1 VIERVEPAPPG
12 VAGVDGV
19 AAVTV
24 DDIARWLGPG
34 GALAGVF
41 AGYEARAS
49 QLDFAR
55 DVSAVFAK
63 GGVLF
68 AEAPTGVGKSLGYL
82 VPALLWARREREPVV
97 ISTHTK
103 ALQSQLTDVDLAL
116 VARLCGDAPR
126 VVRLKGKSNYVCP
139 RRWKLHLADGKRK
152 GAAGSAGIGL
162 AERAVKDWL
171 ETSSSGDLDEVDFGS
186 LPGGQGLRARI
197 ACEATFCHVGAC
209 RPNGDCAWRRARRE
223 AASAELVIVNHALL
237 VTGAVA
243 QNVLP
248 PFRALVVDEAHHLD
262 AVLTAQ
268 STVRQ
273 SLSRLETV
281 LALAAGE
288 RPGVGSLSAVVR
300 VGAHGRLEPQAEHSL
315 ALAFDALEALASA
328 MREAGREFYGSVAS
342 SLGGSALAENGYEPR
357 GRYRNVEDLVVHAP
371 DALDRLLELGYA
383 GERHWRNVAD
393 LLTEG
398 RRADA
403 RDLDDLAGDVAGALG
418 QWQGW
423 LAELRFATDPK
434 DGEFV
439 FWRSGSRAESSE
451 VAAAPFEVAR
461 RVRELILPELH
472 AFVLTSAT
480 LAAGGSFRYVRER
493 LGLAEECALEVSE
506 RVYPSPF
513 DLPRQLGA
521 WVLDA
526 AEDRA
531 ASAIETLHTKLRR
544 NTLAL
549 FTSHRALRRAA
560 RALKD
565 ALGTDAQVW
574 AQDVDGT
581 ALELARRFRESRGAL
596 LLGTA
601 SFWEGVDF
609 PGEALEVLVV
619 CRLPFSVPNDP
630 LVEAR
635 CERVEAEGESAFARV
650 MVPEAVL
657 RFRQGIGRLVRRKSD
672 RGVLAVLDARI
683 AARGYGRAFL
693 ASLPSTPRI
702 ASSAHELAEQ
712 AAAFL
717 SHPLESA

>member
-1 VIERVEPAPPG
+1 MIEHLEDRPEIHP
-12 VAGVDGV
+12 VD
-19 AAVTV
+19 
-24 DDIARWLGPG
+24 RWIGPG

-41 AGYEARAS
+41 PGYEAREA
-49 QLDFAR
+49 QLEFAR
-55 DVSAVFAK
+55 DVSMTFER
-63 GGVLF
+63 GGVLL

-82 VPALLWARREREPVV
+82 IPALLWARQQREPVV
-97 ISTHTK
+97 VSTYTK
-103 ALQSQLTDVDLAL
+103 ALQGQLTDVDLAL
-116 VARLCGDAPR
+116 VARLDNDAPR
-126 VVRLKGKSNYVCP
+126 VVRLKGKSNYICP
-139 RRWKLHLADGKRK
+139 RRWKLHLAEAKKK
-152 GAAGSAGIGL
+152 GAKPSVGD
-162 AERAVKDWL
+162 RAVGDWL
-171 ETSSSGDLDEVDFGS
+171 ELSNSGDLDEVDFGS
-186 LPGGQGLRARI
+186 LPGGTALRSRI
-197 ACEATFCHVGAC
+197 ACEASFCHAGAC

-223 AASAELVIVNHALL
+223 AASADIVVVNHALL
-237 VTGAVA
+237 VTGSLA

-248 PFRALVVDEAHHLD
+248 PFRGLIVDEAHHLD
-262 AVLTAQ
+262 AVFTAQ

-273 SLSRLETV
+273 SLGRLETV
-281 LALAAGE
+281 LALAVGD
-288 RPGVGSLSAVVR
+288 RPGQGSLSTVVQLGARGR
-300 VGAHGRLEPQAEHSL
+300 VEPDAERSLSL
-315 ALAFDALEALASA
+315 AFHALEALAPEI
-328 MREAGREFYGSVAS
+328 RDAGRAFYGSVAH
-342 SLGGSALAENGYEPR
+342 GLAQAPVAGDGYEPR
-357 GRYRNVEDLVVHAP
+357 GRYRNTEDLVTHAP
-371 DALDRLLELGYA
+371 DSLDRLLELGYK
-383 GERHWRNVAD
+383 GEREWRRIAD

-403 RDLDDLAGDVAGALG
+403 RDLDDLAADVAGALG

-423 LAELRFATDPK
+423 LSELRFATDPK

-439 FWRSGSRAESSE
+439 FWRSGGKPENSE
-451 VAAAPFEVAR
+451 VAAAPVDVAR
-461 RVRELILPELH
+461 RVRELLMPELH
-472 AFVLTSAT
+472 AMVLTSAT
-480 LAAGGSFRYVRER
+480 LASGGSFRYVRER
-493 LGLAEECALEVSE
+493 LGLAEDSPLEVRE

-531 ASAIETLHTKLRR
+531 AGAIETLHRKLGR

-565 ALGTDAQVW
+565 ALGDDAEVW

-581 ALELARRFRESRGAL
+581 AIELARRFRESRGAL

-619 CRLPFSVPNDP
+619 TRLPFSVPNDP

-635 CERVEAEGESAFARV
+635 CERVEKEGESAFARV

-657 RFRQGIGRLVRRKSD
+657 RFRQGIGRLVRRKTD
-672 RGVLAVLDARI
+672 RGVLTVLDARF
-683 AARGYGRAFL
+683 AQRGYGQAFL
-693 ASLPSTPRI
+693 KSLPTTPRI
-702 ASSAHELAEQ
+702 AASATELAEQ

-717 SHPLESA
+717 SHPMERA

>member
-1 VIERVEPAPPG
+1 
-12 VAGVDGV
+12 
-19 AAVTV
+19 
-24 DDIARWLGPG
+24 
-34 GALAGVF
+34 
-41 AGYEARAS
+41 
-49 QLDFAR
+49 
-55 DVSAVFAK
+55 
-63 GGVLF
+63 
-68 AEAPTGVGKSLGYL
+68 
-82 VPALLWARREREPVV
+82 VPAFLWARAQHEPVV
-97 ISTHTK
+97 VSTYTK
-103 ALQSQLTDVDLAL
+103 ALQGQLTDVDLAL
-116 VARLCGDAPR
+116 VARLGHDAPR

-139 RRWKLHLADGKRK
+139 RRWKLHLAEARRK
-152 GAAGSAGIGL
+152 GAGASS
-162 AERAVKDWL
+162 AERTVHEWL
-171 ETSSSGDLDEVDFGS
+171 ETSASGDLDEVDFGN
-186 LPGGQGLRARI
+186 LPGGTALRARI
-197 ACEATFCHVGAC
+197 ACEATFCHAAVC

-223 AASAELVIVNHALL
+223 AASADLVVVNHALL
-237 VTGAVA
+237 VTGSLS

-262 AVLTAQ
+262 QVFTAQ

-273 SLSRLETV
+273 SLGRLETV
-281 LALAAGE
+281 LALASGE
-288 RPGVGSLSAVVR
+288 RPDQGSLATVVQL
-300 VGAHGRLEPQAEHSL
+300 GARGRIEPQAELSL
-315 ALAFDALEALASA
+315 AHAFAALERLVPEL
-328 MREAGREFYGSVAS
+328 REAGREFYGSVARG
-342 SLGGSALAENGYEPR
+342 LGGSATAGDGYEPR
-357 GRYRNVEDLVVHAP
+357 ARYRNVEDLVVHSP
-371 DALDRLLELGYA
+371 DALDRLLELGFQ
-383 GERHWRNVAD
+383 GEREWRRIAD
-393 LLTEG
+393 LLVEG

-418 QWQGW
+418 QWQAW
-423 LAELRFATDPK
+423 ISELRFATDPK

-439 FWRSGSRAESSE
+439 FWRSGSKAESSE

-461 RVRELILPELH
+461 RVKELLLPELH
-472 AFVLTSAT
+472 ALVLTSAT

-493 LGLAEECALEVSE
+493 LGLAEEGALEVSE

-531 ASAIETLHTKLRR
+531 AGAIETIHRRLRK

-565 ALGTDAQVW
+565 ALGPGADVW
-574 AQDVDGT
+574 AQDVDGS
-581 ALELARRFRESRGAL
+581 ALELARRFRDARGAL

-601 SFWEGVDF
+601 GFWEGVDF

-619 CRLPFSVPNDP
+619 TRLPFAVPNDP

-635 CERVEAEGESAFARV
+635 CERVEQEGESAFARV

-657 RFRQGIGRLVRRKSD
+657 RFRQGVGRLVRRKTD

-683 AARGYGRAFL
+683 AARGYGQAFL
-693 ASLPSTPRI
+693 KSLPATPRI
-702 ASSAHELAEQ
+702 AASASELAEQ

-717 SHPLESA
+717 SHSPESA